1 MAVERELGAEVT
13 ACIFDEAGL
22 QAAFATGAGSLHL
35 AAVHD
40 ASWMDVPA
48 HDGAVLA
55 LARDATVRNFLS
67 GGDDGRL
74 VRVSFD
80 GKTTELWRG
89 RKWVE
94 HVASFSGSKDGLI
107 ACAAG
112 REVRLMDCDGAVGK
126 VLEHPSTVTGLAL
139 DAKGKRLAC
148 AHYNG
153 ASLWFTAS
161 KSDTPR
167 RLEWKGSHTGIALH
181 PAGEAVVTSMQENAL
196 HGWRLADGQHMRM
209 SGYPA
214 KCESLSFSRN
224 GKWLAS
230 AGADAIVLWPF
241 FGGGPMGKP
250 PRELAQVEGVICTR
264 VACHPR
270 QDLVL
275 AGFADGSVL
284 LADLGEGRVFTL
296 WAAAGAP
303 VTALAWSASGGLLA
317 VGWESG
323 RAAFGALPGAR

>member
-1 MAVERELGAEVT
+1 MERNLGAGVT
-13 ACIFDEAGL
+13 ACVFDEAGL
-22 QAAFATGAGSLHL
+22 QVAFATGAGSLHL
-35 AAVHD
+35 AAADGGAWQAV
-40 ASWMDVPA
+40 AA

-55 LARDATVRNFLS
+55 LARDAAPRHFLS

-74 VRVSFD
+74 VRVRLD
-80 GKTTELWRG
+80 GRVEELWRG

-94 HVASFSGSKDGLI
+94 HVVSYDDGKDALI

-112 REVRLMDCDGAVGK
+112 RDVRLLSDAGTVRK
-126 VLEHPSTVTGLAL
+126 VLAHPSTVTGLAL

-167 RLEWKGSHTGIALH
+167 RLEWKGSHTGVALH
-181 PAGEAVVTSMQENAL
+181 PGGEAVVTAMQENAL

-214 KCESLSFSRN
+214 KCESLGFTRN

-250 PRELAQVEGVICTR
+250 PRELAQMDGILCTR
-264 VACHPR
+264 VACHPK
-270 QDLVL
+270 QEWVA
-275 AGFADGSVL
+275 AGFADGTVL
-284 LADLGEGRVFTL
+284 LADIGGGQYGVIANATG
-296 WAAAGAP
+296 AA
-303 VTALAWSASGGLLA
+303 VTALAWNPAGSLLA
-317 VGWESG
+317 AG
-323 RAAFGALPGAR
+323 REDGAALLVSPFRPA